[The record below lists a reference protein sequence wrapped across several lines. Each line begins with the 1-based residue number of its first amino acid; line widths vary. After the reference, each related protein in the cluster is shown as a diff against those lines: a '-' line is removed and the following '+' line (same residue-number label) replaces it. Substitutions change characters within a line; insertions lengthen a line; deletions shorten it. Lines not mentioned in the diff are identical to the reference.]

1 MISLLLIDKDF
12 ATSRLTHTSDQIVKS
27 PAARNFDEDVVNKS
41 NDKKEVENF
50 DETAC
55 DGMK

>member
-12 ATSRLTHTSDQIVKS
+12 ATSRLNTSDQIVKS

>member
-12 ATSRLTHTSDQIVKS
+12 ATSRLTHNSDQIVKS
-27 PAARNFDEDVVNKS
+27 PAARSFDEDVANKS
-41 NDKKEVENF
+41 KDKKEFDNF
-50 DETAC
+50 DETVC